1 MESTRKKS
9 SRYSA
14 EVRERAVR
22 MVQEALSGDG
32 EATMERRDAE
42 GKIALSRPIVSLLL
56 AYAARFS
63 LGFPA
68 RLSLR
73 DIEEELFERD
83 VVVTYGAGQTGQ
95 HVASG

>member
-1 MESTRKKS
+1 
-9 SRYSA
+9 
-14 EVRERAVR
+14 
-22 MVQEALSGDG
+22 
-32 EATMERRDAE
+32 
-42 GKIALSRPIVSLLL
+42 L